1 MMKNKSKDGKLYVM
15 FGIIALFLLT
25 LVLPSVSAQI
35 AVESSTVEPEIA
47 YPGEEVNLKLSI
59 ENVGEDD
66 IENVV
71 VALDLST
78 VPFAPVGS
86 STEKVIDKIK
96 DNDDELISFDLTV
109 LPIADALIYK
119 IPLTITYG
127 TVSKTSL
134 IAVPVSAQTHLDLL
148 LDSND
153 ILTIGTQGK
162 VSFKFVNN
170 GQVNVDFLK
179 VTLKNSPLYE
189 IISPAAVYIGDV
201 TVGDFET
208 EEFIILPLV
217 KNPIV
222 SLELEYKDTDGKQ
235 YREPKLIQLPTYT
248 LEEATQKGLIAPKG
262 TSPLLIILVIV
273 GVIAVIMLYRRRRKK
288 KQ

>member
-1 MMKNKSKDGKLYVM
+1 MEKRSSKEIYIML
-15 FGIIALFLLT
+15 GIVGLFLLT

-35 AVESSTVEPEIA
+35 AVESAVVEPEIA
-47 YPGEEVNLKLSI
+47 YPGEEFSLKLLI
-59 ENVGEDD
+59 ENVAEDD
-66 IENVV
+66 IENIV
-71 VALDLST
+71 VALDLSK

-86 STEKVIDKIK
+86 STEKVIDKIR
-96 DNDDELISFDLTV
+96 DNDHEAVYFDLTV
-109 LPIADALIYK
+109 LPTADALIYK

-148 LDSND
+148 LDSNEV
-153 ILTIGTQGK
+153 LTIGTQGK

-208 EEFIILPLV
+208 EEFTVLPLV

-262 TSPLLIILVIV
+262 TSPFLIVLVII
-273 GVIAVIMLYRRRRKK
+273 GAIAVIMLYRRRRKK

>member
-15 FGIIALFLLT
+15 FGIMMLFLFT
-25 LVLPSVSAQI
+25 LVLPSISAQI

-71 VALDLST
+71 VALDLSK

-109 LPIADALIYK
+109 LPTADALIYK

-134 IAVPVSAQTHLDLL
+134 IGVPVSAQTHLDLL
-148 LDSND
+148 LDSNEV
-153 ILTIGTQGK
+153 LTIGTQGK

-179 VTLKNSPLYE
+179 VTVKNSPLYE

-208 EEFIILPLV
+208 EEFMILPLV

-248 LEEATQKGLIAPKG
+248 LEEAVEKGLIAPKG

-273 GVIAVIMLYRRRRKK
+273 GVIVVIMLYRRRRKK